1 MKTREEVVKKLRELR
16 VTRKATPTYA
26 DYEFHSTCE
35 KLRTPESEI
44 LDAQIEALQWV
55 IDTSP

>member
-1 MKTREEVVKKLRELR
+1 MKTREEVVKKLRELHI
-16 VTRKATPTYA
+16 TREATPVYA
-26 DYEFHSTCE
+26 DYEFGSTYE
-35 KLRTPESEI
+35 RLRTPESEH